1 MRAAILDLGTNTFNL
16 LIADVGNGSFSIVHA
31 DRQVVK
37 LGEKSINENK
47 IAESAFRRGLAAF
60 QLHAEAILH
69 HKPQVVRVL
78 ATSAIREAENGPDFM
93 NEVKRRTGFD
103 IEIISGEEEA
113 ELIYFGNREAVT
125 MNEDIHL
132 IMDIGGGSTEF
143 IIANSSIIFWKQS
156 FKLGVARLLEKF
168 KPSNPAS
175 AEDIKR
181 IGEYLEKELQ
191 PLLLCVQKFKPAC
204 LVGSAGAFE
213 TVVDMIGKEN
223 SSSGKSYF
231 EVDLADYYRISRK
244 TIASTVQEREKMPGL
259 IPMRRDMIV
268 LSYLLI
274 DFVLERT
281 GLNRLK
287 VSTYSLKEG
296 AIFEIMHANNC

>member
-16 LIADVGNGSFSIVHA
+16 LIADVSDGAFNIVHA

-47 IAESAFRRGLAAF
+47 IAEAAFQRGLAAF
-60 QLHAEAILH
+60 QLHAEAIH
-69 HKPQVVRVL
+69 HHQPGVVKVL
-78 ATSAIREAENGPDFM
+78 ATSAIREAENGHDFM
-93 NEVKRRTGFD
+93 EAVKSRTGLD
-103 IEIISGEEEA
+103 IEIISGEKEA
-113 ELIYFGNREAVT
+113 ELIYYGNREAVE
-125 MNEDIHL
+125 MNDEVHL

-143 IIANSSIIFWKQS
+143 IIANSNTIFWKQS

-168 KPSNPAS
+168 KPSNPA
-175 AEDIKR
+175 ADGEIKQ
-181 IGEYLEKELQ
+181 IKDYLEKELQ
-191 PLLLCVQKFKPAC
+191 PLFLQVKKYSPRC

-223 SSSGKSYF
+223 STSGKSYF
-231 EVDLADYYRISRK
+231 DVDLADYYQISRK
-244 TIASTVQEREKMPGL
+244 TILSTAQEREQMPGL

-274 DFVLERT
+274 DFVLEQTLLARI
-281 GLNRLK
+281 K

-296 AIFEIMHANNC
+296 ALFEIMHANNC